1 MLCQQG
7 PRGWQFPCCTSF
19 PTLATSVLNITVCYD
34 VFKASIA
41 NEISQETV
49 PKAQE
54 ERQMCLVSFPVNLQH
69 LGGDSG

>member
-1 MLCQQG
+1 M
-7 PRGWQFPCCTSF
+7 F
-19 PTLATSVLNITVCYD
+19 
-34 VFKASIA
+34 FKASIA

-54 ERQMCLVSFPVNLQH
+54 ERQMCLVLFPVNLQH